1 MASLFK
7 LIGYTQEYQYCNIV
21 TILQDCN
28 PDGFL
33 VGFND
38 GLLNEY
44 EVDKRD
50 GDINGKSDGNS
61 LFAIVASLL

>member
-1 MASLFK
+1 MED
-7 LIGYTQEYQYCNIV
+7 G
-21 TILQDCN
+21 N
-28 PDGFL
+28 PDGFIL
-33 VGFND
+33 GDND

>member
-1 MASLFK
+1 MASLFN

-38 GLLNEY
+38 GLLVEY
-44 EVDKRD
+44 GLGKGN
-50 GDINGKSDGNS
+50 GDI
-61 LFAIVASLL
+61 F